1 MSSHHSDS
9 NNPPAASSSG
19 SVISSDG
26 VPIHY
31 QVQGSGTPTLVFVHC
46 WSGDQTYWKAQVSH
60 FSPHYRVVT
69 LDLAGHGKSGLNRKD
84 WTISAFA
91 RDVVAVVDDLNLDEI
106 VLIGHSMGGTVV
118 LEAAVQIPER
128 IVTLVAVDTLF
139 DKWARLTPE
148 QREQFLVPFRTNFV
162 ETTRNWVGHNLFLP
176 TSEPDLVERLVADMS
191 AAPPEVG
198 SASMDAIYEWGKRDF
213 EEALGRLRT
222 RVFMIQAES
231 NAQNLQVVKSFAS
244 SFESFQVS
252 VVPEVSHFIM
262 MEQPETFN
270 RLLTQAVNQ
279 LKNAP

>member
-9 NNPPAASSSG
+9 NTPPATSSSG

-31 QVQGSGTPTLVFVHC
+31 QVQGGGTPTLFFVHC

-69 LDLAGHGKSGLNRKD
+69 LDLAGHGESGLNRKD

-91 RDVVAVVDDLNLDEI
+91 QDVVAVVDDLDLDEV

-118 LEAAVQIPER
+118 LEAAVRMPEH
-128 IVTLVAVDTLF
+128 VVALVGVDTLF
-139 DKWARLTPE
+139 DKWARFTPE
-148 QREQFLVPFRTNFV
+148 QREQFLVPFRTDFV
-162 ETTRNWVGHNLFLP
+162 ETTQNWVRHNLFLP
-176 TSEPDLVERLVADMS
+176 TSDATLVDRVAADMS

-198 SASMDAIYEWGKRDF
+198 SASMEAIYEWGKRDF
-213 EEALGRLRT
+213 SEALGRLRT

-231 NAQNLQVVKSFAS
+231 NAQNLQVVESFAS
-244 SFESFQVS
+244 SFEFFQVL
-252 VVPEVSHFIM
+252 VVSEVGHFIM
-262 MEQPETFN
+262 MEEPETFN
-270 RLLTQAVNQ
+270 RLLTQAIEQ
-279 LKNAP
+279 LG